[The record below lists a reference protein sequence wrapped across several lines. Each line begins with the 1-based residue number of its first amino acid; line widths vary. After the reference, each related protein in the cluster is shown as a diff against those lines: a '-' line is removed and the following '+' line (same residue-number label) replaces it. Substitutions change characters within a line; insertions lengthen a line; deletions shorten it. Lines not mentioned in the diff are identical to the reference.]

1 MIGKDRF
8 ENELLRLTVEI
19 VVQIVSQQEIDQH
32 GCAFEI
38 IAQRGRAQ
46 SAVQKSERRRKVTG

>member
-8 ENELLRLTVEI
+8 ENELLCLTVEI

-32 GCAFEI
+32 GRAFEI
-38 IAQRGRAQ
+38 IA
-46 SAVQKSERRRKVTG
+46 